1 MTVTVG
7 GVFSDDGASWT
18 DAHDGAGVIGSYNSG
33 SVDVNNTGSYT
44 VGYIHADTSGN
55 TGSVDRVI
63 NVVAAIDTTA
73 PVITL
78 SGASS
83 VTVEYGSSFVD
94 LGATWTDNV
103 DGTGVISMYNS
114 GSVNTGTL
122 GSYVVL
128 YEYTD
133 GAGNIGTGVSRSV
146 NVVDTTAPIVTL
158 S

>member
-1 MTVTVG
+1 M
-7 GVFSDDGASWT
+7 
-18 DAHDGAGVIGSYNSG
+18 
-33 SVDVNNTGSYT
+33 
-44 VGYIHADTSGN
+44 
-55 TGSVDRVI
+55 
-63 NVVAAIDTTA
+63 AIDTTA

-83 VTVEYGSSFVD
+83 VNVEYGSSFVD

-114 GSVNTGTL
+114 VSVNKGTL